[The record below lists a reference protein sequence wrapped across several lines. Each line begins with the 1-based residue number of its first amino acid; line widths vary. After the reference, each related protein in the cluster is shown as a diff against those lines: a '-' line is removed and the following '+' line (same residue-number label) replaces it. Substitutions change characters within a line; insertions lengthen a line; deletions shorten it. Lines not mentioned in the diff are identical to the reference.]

1 MFWAPRLSAIM
12 TDVLVLTMIN
22 STLLSLRPSLLLCET
37 AVDRA
42 LSVLGISRRLT
53 PDFFRL
59 PLRMM
64 PVF

>member
-59 PLRMM
+59 PLRMI

>member
-53 PDFFRL
+53 PDFFKL
-59 PLRMM
+59 PLRMI

>member
-59 PLRMM
+59 LLRMI